1 MVFKEYYYQCGKV
14 LEHDISGICSTHR
27 KIRNA
32 YYILVARLEINSHL
46 GELGTDGKILKKV
59 LNIEDLEV

>member
-1 MVFKEYYYQCGKV
+1 